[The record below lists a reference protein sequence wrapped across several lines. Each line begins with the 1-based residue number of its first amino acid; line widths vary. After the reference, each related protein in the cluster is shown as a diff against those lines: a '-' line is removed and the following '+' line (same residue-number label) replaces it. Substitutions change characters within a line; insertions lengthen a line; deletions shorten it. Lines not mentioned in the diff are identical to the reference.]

1 MVNASSS
8 SPRHFGLSRSLL
20 LGIALAALFS
30 LALAAGPSRSHA
42 ATEPFKIEFDQSD
55 MKIGLLSDLPLGDL
69 ASTGSIEG
77 TIDDQGN
84 VVVPKDKFLLPQIG
98 ITDPVNI
105 KIFMGI
111 ESDATG
117 TFDEKTGKLVL
128 NAKAGVWLSVNVAE
142 LLDALQGLGIDLS
155 GQLGSLGSVVS
166 GLGDLTCGFSPMDVS
181 FSTDNEGGAPFT
193 KGVAGP
199 GAITADWSQLGP
211 FAGKTKFLGFVD
223 VCALIKQ
230 YAPTLLES
238 LVGSQLPG
246 GIDLGNL
253 DIASLLDNLDN
264 VNLGPSSLTLTR
276 TKDDVVIPEPPAGTP
291 DLKLSVKSSKKR
303 IKAGK
308 KAEFTVKVKNA
319 GEAAAT
325 GVKIC
330 IKSTGP
336 VTVQGRRCR
345 TLGQVMAGAT
355 QTRRFKVKANKGKK
369 KSVKVSFSLKSSN
382 ATGSQTGTRIQI
394 QR

>member
-1 MVNASSS
+1 
-8 SPRHFGLSRSLL
+8 
-20 LGIALAALFS
+20 
-30 LALAAGPSRSHA
+30 
-42 ATEPFKIEFDQSD
+42 
-55 MKIGLLSDLPLGDL
+55 MKIGLLGDLPLGDL

-105 KIFMGI
+105 KVFMGI

-193 KGVAGP
+193 KESPDRAP
-199 GAITADWSQLGP
+199 SPRWSQLGP

-276 TKDDVVIPEPPAGTP
+276 TKDDVVIPGPPATP

-325 GVKIC
+325 GVQDLHQVDR
-330 IKSTGP
+330 TGHRP
-336 VTVQGRRCR
+336 GPALPDPRSGDGRSHPDPSFQGQGEQ
-345 TLGQVMAGAT
+345 GQEEEREGQLLPQVIECHGQPDRHPHPDTALA
-355 QTRRFKVKANKGKK
+355 A
-369 KSVKVSFSLKSSN
+369 
-382 ATGSQTGTRIQI
+382 
-394 QR
+394 